1 MNPQAL
7 IALLR
12 TSTIV
17 TSTIVVL
24 GLIVAPQAWGDEQ
37 GDAEPGGG
45 EHPPSYNPYPPGI
58 LPRDWRSPPRSPACS
73 LRTRAPLR
81 YFPLP
86 REPSASR
93 SPKGPSSSRPPVT

>member
-12 TSTIV
+12 SSTIV

-37 GDAEPGGG
+37 G
-45 EHPPSYNPYPPGI
+45 
-58 LPRDWRSPPRSPACS
+58 
-73 LRTRAPLR
+73 
-81 YFPLP
+81 
-86 REPSASR
+86 
-93 SPKGPSSSRPPVT
+93 PSSSRPPIT